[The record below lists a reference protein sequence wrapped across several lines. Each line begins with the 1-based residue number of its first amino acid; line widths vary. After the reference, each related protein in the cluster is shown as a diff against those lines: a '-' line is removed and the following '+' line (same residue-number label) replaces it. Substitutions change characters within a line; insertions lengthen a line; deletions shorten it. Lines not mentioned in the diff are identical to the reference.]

1 MLTLTFFFFSSYYNN
16 FHTLVKP
23 QTYISLPVFSVRI
36 QVFSNSGIATIL
48 VIAYWK
54 LKSSQDICLDSKES
68 YIITS
73 IVGGIIGHYSCS
85 NGDTWSS
92 ELGVLSDEQPRL
104 ITTFKVRTFSA
115 FFLNKDKVFKISYTH
130 T

>member
-1 MLTLTFFFFSSYYNN
+1 MALTLFFFF
-16 FHTLVKP
+16 T
-23 QTYISLPVFSVRI
+23 I

-48 VIAYWK
+48 VIAFWK
-54 LKSSQDICLDSKES
+54 LKSSQDICLDSRES

-104 ITTFKVRTFSA
+104 ITTFKVRAFYA
-115 FFLNKDKVFKISYTH
+115 FFLNIWIKFKHPSKFQNILVTLLRARCGGVEVP
-130 T
+130 

>member
-1 MLTLTFFFFSSYYNN
+1 MVLCSLTEQYVYVP
-16 FHTLVKP
+16 LVSI
-23 QTYISLPVFSVRI
+23 YRI
-36 QVFSNSGIATIL
+36 QVFSNSGIASVL

-54 LKSSQDICLDSKES
+54 LKTSQDTCLDSKES

-73 IVGGIIGHYSCS
+73 LVGGLIGHYSCS

-104 ITTFKVRTFSA
+104 ITTFKVITFCA
-115 FFLNKDKVFKISYTH
+115 FMIPYVLAT
-130 T
+130 